1 MMDISDGLATDL
13 PRLARSSDVALVV
26 DLDALPLHEDV
37 RLIAETLRRVP
48 GAFAATGGED
58 YELVVAL
65 PAAAVA
71 TCGVPLT
78 VIGRVEA
85 GPPGVRFTGA
95 GADEALRG
103 WDHLA

>member
-1 MMDISDGLATDL
+1 
-13 PRLARSSDVALVV
+13 
-26 DLDALPLHEDV
+26 
-37 RLIAETLRRVP
+37 
-48 GAFAATGGED
+48 
-58 YELVVAL
+58 
-65 PAAAVA
+65 
-71 TCGVPLT
+71 VPLT

>member
-1 MMDISDGLATDL
+1 MMDVSDGLASDL
-13 PRLARSSDVALVV
+13 PRIALRSGVGLEV
-26 DLDALPLHEDV
+26 DLDALPVDE
-37 RLIAETLRRVP
+37 ATRRVAELRGEP
-48 GAFAATGGED
+48 AGVLAATGGED
-58 YELVVAL
+58 YELVVSL
-65 PAAAVA
+65 PAAAITA
-71 TCGVPLT
+71 CGVPLT